1 MFNDNE
7 RPSIIKL
14 LYFTIRTEFNYWF
27 LFRKKFASIAAR
39 PVTWGIWNIVV
50 YGPDIHLGK
59 NVTIAAGDGAVT
71 NFTSVSRAGRKGS
84 IKIGNN
90 VVIMSGVRI
99 SSASEVVIGDDC
111 LIAGFCYITDADWHD
126 VYDRLS
132 SPGKTSPV
140 IIERGVWLCDSAII
154 CKGVHIGENSIV
166 GAGSVVRR
174 DVPPNVIVAGNPAK
188 VVKRLDPGKIE
199 AMRKKYSDCSPS
211 LRN

>member
-7 RPSIIKL
+7 RPSIIKR

-59 NVTIAAGDGAVT
+59 NVTLAAGAGAVT

>member
-7 RPSIIKL
+7 RPSIIKR